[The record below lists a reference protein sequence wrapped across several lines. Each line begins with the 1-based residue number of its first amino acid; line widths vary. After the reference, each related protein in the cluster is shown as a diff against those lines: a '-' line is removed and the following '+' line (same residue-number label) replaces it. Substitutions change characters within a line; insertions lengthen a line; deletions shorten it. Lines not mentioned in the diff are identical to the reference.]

1 MKAKKDRRSNRVA
14 SDDGLATGD
23 RFEPVG
29 IALVELG
36 NAMQDRSTTITELLD
51 LATKAGVRLQ
61 FRIVGG

>member
-1 MKAKKDRRSNRVA
+1 MKAKKKPRSSRVA

-36 NAMQDRSTTITELLD
+36 NAMQDRSATVTEICE
-51 LATKAGVRLQ
+51 LAIKAGLRLQ